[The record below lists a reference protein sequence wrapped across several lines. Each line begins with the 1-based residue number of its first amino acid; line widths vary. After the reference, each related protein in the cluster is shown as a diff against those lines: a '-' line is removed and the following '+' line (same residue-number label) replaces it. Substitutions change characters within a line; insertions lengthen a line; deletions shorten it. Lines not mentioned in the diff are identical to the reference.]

1 MVLDE
6 KRMDRSNLYR
16 YLLRLLTICLRHRE
30 RPTPPRDTQSR
41 SMVGG
46 GGGAG
51 STFFASAFGLGVDDL
66 GVLGF

>member
-6 KRMDRSNLYR
+6 KRMDRSNIYR
-16 YLLRLLTICLRHRE
+16 YLLRVWTIRLQHRE
-30 RPTPPRDTQSR
+30 RPRPPRDTQSR
-41 SMVGG
+41 SMV